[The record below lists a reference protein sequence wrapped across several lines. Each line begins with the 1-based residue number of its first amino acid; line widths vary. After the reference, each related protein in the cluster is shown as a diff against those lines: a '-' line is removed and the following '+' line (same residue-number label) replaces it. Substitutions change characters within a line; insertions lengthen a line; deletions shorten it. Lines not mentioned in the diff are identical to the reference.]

1 MRTSKAVQGLAI
13 AGAVTALVAG
23 CGSSSKGSSGSFIN
37 PSCGASAGKSGGGI
51 GSNGSIKAL
60 LAGSV
65 DKATNAK
72 NAKIHIAFTGS
83 AAGQDLTFAGD
94 GIADF
99 AGHKFQLSLNLP
111 TGAGISGSIEER
123 VIGKDIYVMLPAAES
138 SITGGKPWIKF
149 NPSELGASSK
159 TGLDFTGQDP
169 TQLLATLR
177 GVSDSVTKVG
187 TTEVRGV
194 ETTHYRAQ
202 VDLAKA
208 VQASG
213 ADASSLQEATK
224 SLGSGTIPE
233 DVYLDSDGLP
243 RRFAVT
249 VNPVIPST
257 SAGASGGPSSFTVT
271 VDLYDF
277 GKTDTSGITAPPADQ
292 VGDFGSLLGGLGG
305 SSGSGGSGT
314 TTG

>member
-1 MRTSKAVQGLAI
+1 MRSATTVRRLAI

-23 CGSSSKGSSGSFIN
+23 CGSSSKGSSGTIVS
-37 PSCGASAGKSGGGI
+37 PTGAPSGGAG
-51 GSNGSIKAL
+51 GGVSVQAL

-65 DKATNAK
+65 DKVDQAK
-72 NAKIHIAFTGS
+72 NAKIHLDFSGS
-83 AAGQDLTFAGD
+83 AAGKDLSFGGD

-99 AGHKFQLSLNLP
+99 AGKKFELTLNLP
-111 TGAGISGSIEER
+111 ASAGIGSGTIEER
-123 VIGKDIYVMLPAAES
+123 VIGTTIYIKLPAAAS
-138 SITGGKPWIKF
+138 SATGGKPWITF
-149 NPSELGASSK
+149 DPSQLGASST

-187 TTEVRGV
+187 TTQVRGV
-194 ETTHYRAQ
+194 ETTHYRAE

-213 ADASSLQEATK
+213 ADGASLQEFTK
-224 SLGSGTIPE
+224 TLGSNTIPE
-233 DVYLDSDGLP
+233 DVYLDKDGLP
-243 RRFAVT
+243 RRFSVT
-249 VNPVIPST
+249 VNPVLPST
-257 SAGASGGPSSFTVT
+257 SAGASSGTSSFTVT

-277 GKTDTSGITAPPADQ
+277 GKTDTSGITAPPPDQ
-292 VGDFGSLLGGLGG
+292 VGDLSSLLSGLGSGLGG
-305 SSGSGGSGT
+305 S

>member
-1 MRTSKAVQGLAI
+1 MRTSKAVRGLAI
-13 AGAVTALVAG
+13 AGALTALAGFTAG
-23 CGSSSKGSSGSFIN
+23 CGSSSKSGGGTFIN
-37 PSCGASAGKSGGGI
+37 PSSAPSASQSGGGI
-51 GSNGSIKAL
+51 GGNDSIKAL

-111 TGAGISGSIEER
+111 AGAGISGSIEER

-149 NPSELGASSK
+149 DPTELGASSS

-187 TTEVRGV
+187 TAEVRGV

-208 VQASG
+208 VKASG
-213 ADASSLQEATK
+213 ADASSLQQFTK
-224 SLGSGTIPE
+224 TLGSGTIPE

-257 SAGASGGPSSFTVT
+257 SAGSSAAASTFSVT

-292 VGDFGSLLGGLGG
+292 VGDLGSLL
-305 SSGSGGSGT
+305 SGVGGSGT

>member
-1 MRTSKAVQGLAI
+1 MRSAKAARRLAI
-13 AGAVTALVAG
+13 AGAVAALVAG
-23 CGSSSKGSSGSFIN
+23 CGSSSKGSSGTIVS
-37 PSCGASAGKSGGGI
+37 PTGAPSGGG
-51 GSNGSIKAL
+51 GGGLSVQAL

-65 DKATNAK
+65 DKVDQAK
-72 NAKIHIAFTGS
+72 NAKIHIDFTGS
-83 AAGQDLTFAGD
+83 AAGQNLSFGGD

-99 AGHKFQLSLNLP
+99 AGKKFALTLNLP
-111 TGAGISGSIEER
+111 ASAGIGGTIEER
-123 VIGKDIYVMLPAAES
+123 VIGKTIYIKLPSAAAS
-138 SITGGKPWIKF
+138 ATGGKPWITF
-149 NPSELGASSK
+149 DPSELGASST

-213 ADASSLQEATK
+213 ADAASLQQFTK
-224 SLGSGTIPE
+224 TLGSNTIPE
-233 DVYLDSDGLP
+233 DVYLDKDGLP
-243 RRFAVT
+243 RRFSVT
-249 VNPVIPST
+249 VNPVLPST
-257 SAGASGGPSSFTVT
+257 SAGASSGTSSFTVT
-271 VDLYDF
+271 VDMYDF
-277 GKTDTSGITAPPADQ
+277 GKADTSGITAPPADQ
-292 VGDFGSLLGGLGG
+292 VGDLGSLLGGLGG
-305 SSGSGGSGT
+305 SSGST